1 MIDRKLQY
9 YISFWLHFQLRVAVR
24 SVFEGEKR
32 DLEHHSEF
40 GNFED
45 NVPSNTNVDSTN
57 KKLIFFS
64 VNTGFFPR
72 FCGFKSKKISE
83 TLSLGE
89 KSLS

>member
-1 MIDRKLQY
+1 MIDWKLQY

-45 NVPSNTNVDSTN
+45 NVPSNNKVDSTN
-57 KKLIFFS
+57 KK
-64 VNTGFFPR
+64 
-72 FCGFKSKKISE
+72 
-83 TLSLGE
+83 
-89 KSLS
+89 